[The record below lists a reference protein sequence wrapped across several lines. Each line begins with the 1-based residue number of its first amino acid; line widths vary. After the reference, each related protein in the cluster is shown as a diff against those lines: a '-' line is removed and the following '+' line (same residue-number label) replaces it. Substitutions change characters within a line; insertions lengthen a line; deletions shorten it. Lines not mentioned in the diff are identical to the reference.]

1 MSKVR
6 IGLAGLGRLG
16 KEYAQNI
23 QYKSPNAKLNVS
35 GDISLKGGSTTE
47 LSGDIDPAA
56 STTVTGTSTKFTTE

>member
-23 QYKSPNAKLNVS
+23 QYKSPNAKLIAVC
-35 GDISLKGGSTTE
+35 SLAKDE
-47 LSGDIDPAA
+47 LVYAKDKLGVDMCFPS
-56 STTVTGTSTKFTTE
+56 FE

>member
-23 QYKSPNAKLNVS
+23 QYKSPNAKLIAVC
-35 GDISLKGGSTTE
+35 SLAKDE
-47 LSGDIDPAA
+47 L
-56 STTVTGTSTKFTTE
+56 EY

>member
-23 QYKSPNAKLNVS
+23 QYKSPNAKLIAVC
-35 GDISLKGGSTTE
+35 SLAKDELEYAKGE
-47 LSGDIDPAA
+47 LAA
-56 STTVTGTSTKFTTE
+56 LKERSEGMESR

>member
-23 QYKSPNAKLNVS
+23 QYKLPNAKLIVS
-35 GDISLKGGSTTE
+35 DE
-47 LSGDIDPAA
+47 L
-56 STTVTGTSTKFTTE
+56 